1 MHVDRRLGPGAHVE
15 VLARCGIHRAGALLR
30 DRLSPGL
37 KLAPAGE
44 LILGRRRDPGSQRLR
59 QATVAGEHAGQRL
72 QQRVQRIQRDAA
84 VHPGVEVAL
93 ARANRDVEVAETAH
107 REVELRR
114 AASLHPAVEDDP
126 RVGAAL
132 VGGEPVDDRVTTD
145 LLLAVAGEAQV
156 DGKLTRLGEQ
166 LRCLEEH
173 PELALVVRHA
183 PSVEPFAAHRGLER
197 RCLPELERRRRLNV
211 EVAVAEHRRRAL
223 GIFRGAELPDRERP
237 LPGRRRPV
245 DELGVAARAH
255 AAW

>member
-1 MHVDRRLGPGAHVE
+1 MCDRVLAGREPDRDVRLGLDRQHGLDELRRASCEPMHVDRRLGPGAHVE

-44 LILGRRRDPGSQRLR
+44 LLLGRRRDPGSQRLR

-93 ARANRDVEVAETAH
+93 AGANRDVEVAETAH

-156 DGKLTRLGEQ
+156 DRKLTRLGEQ
-166 LRCLEEH
+166 LRRLEEH

-183 PSVEPFAAHRGLER
+183 PS
-197 RCLPELERRRRLNV
+197 
-211 EVAVAEHRRRAL
+211 RRAIRRAPS
-223 GIFRGAELPDRERP
+223 GSNGGVSQSSSGA
-237 LPGRRRPV
+237 G
-245 DELGVAARAH
+245 G
-255 AAW
+255 